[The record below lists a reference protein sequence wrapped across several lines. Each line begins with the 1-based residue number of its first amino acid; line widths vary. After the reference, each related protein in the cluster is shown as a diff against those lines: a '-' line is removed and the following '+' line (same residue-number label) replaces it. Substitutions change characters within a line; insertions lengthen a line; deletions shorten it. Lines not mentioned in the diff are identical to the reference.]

1 MRGADLHPARPEAK
15 LIVVNDP
22 GRLMSESGIRSAD
35 RGDGALRESLM
46 CLP

>member
-22 GRLMSESGIRSAD
+22 GRLMSESGIRSALIEETA
-35 RGDGALRESLM
+35 RFANL
-46 CLP
+46 